1 VLVATDGSQV
11 SLRAAEYAARLA
23 HGLRAK
29 LFALYVVDE
38 HLAFHGGVHY
48 AEFVEMLS
56 QEGREATGKVR
67 ALAEEAGVDFEELI
81 VLGKPEQTILSVAK
95 EVGADPI
102 VLGSEGKSGMEH
114 ALIGSVSEEVLR
126 HASRTVLVVGGHPEG
141 GNAKSGGP
149 ADRKRR
155 DEAVNTMPG
164 PEVTERG
171 RIRPRPLR
179 RRSATPLP
187 RTRALRGRASKNWT
201 SPPTRAW
208 TPPKRESAWRKRDP
222 TSWRGT
228 RGAES

>member
-102 VLGSEGKSGMEH
+102 VLGSEGKSKMEH
-114 ALIGSVSEEVLR
+114 ALVGSVSEESGHLKGGIVLR
-126 HASRTVLVVGGHPEG
+126 GGFACAPRFGVGLLMREVHQLLGRP
-141 GNAKSGGP
+141 SS
-149 ADRKRR
+149 DL
-155 DEAVNTMPG
+155 PG
-164 PEVTERG
+164 
-171 RIRPRPLR
+171 
-179 RRSATPLP
+179 
-187 RTRALRGRASKNWT
+187 
-201 SPPTRAW
+201 SP
-208 TPPKRESAWRKRDP
+208 
-222 TSWRGT
+222 
-228 RGAES
+228 